1 MPEPP
6 EGTGQDV
13 APPYGPAQVETG
25 PGRKKS
31 KKSARLPEVGA
42 MFSQGTSP
50 GAVVN
55 VKHASAPAVPM
66 EPAMEFAP

>member
-1 MPEPP
+1 M
-6 EGTGQDV
+6 
-13 APPYGPAQVETG
+13 G

-31 KKSARLPEVGA
+31 KKSPRLPDVTA

-50 GAVVN
+50 GAVVK

-66 EPAMEFAP
+66 EPAMALAP